1 MSAMSLYVAR
11 APRLSLQI
19 PITYRQRGDEEWFL
33 SHVVN
38 LSESGV
44 LFGPTELQPGTSV
57 EVIISAPVPVGS
69 RASGPHLCECKVV
82 RTTEIGTAAARF
94 ETWRGLLD

>member
-1 MSAMSLYVAR
+1 MSLYVQR
-11 APRLSLQI
+11 ADRLRLQI

-33 SHVVN
+33 SHIVN

-57 EVIISAPVPVGS
+57 EVIISSPVPVGS
-69 RASGPHLCECKVV
+69 RAPGPHLCEGKVV
-82 RTTEIGTAAARF
+82 RITEIGTAAARF